1 MSGFSNKKKNKVQQ
15 EIKQQK
21 EAISQE
27 EARQNAKAEETLRK
41 SNEESEAQFSQEGG
55 ESVELEK
62 TEAQKEIVRLKK
74 ENAELQKKVNES
86 ELRQVAAIQNLQRRH
101 QTELEE
107 ENKYAATKFA
117 REMLTIKD
125 YLEMALADNSGN
137 FEALKMGVEMTLK
150 ELISAFNSV
159 SIEEI
164 NPKGESFDS
173 NYHDAIKEEPSD
185 LAPNTVLEVKRKG
198 YSMKGRLLRPAQVVV
213 SKK

>member
-1 MSGFSNKKKNKVQQ
+1 VSLNNKRKNKVQHDIKEQ
-15 EIKQQK
+15 ET
-21 EAISQE
+21 AVSQE
-27 EARQNAKAEETLRK
+27 EAKQNAKAEEVLRK
-41 SNEESEAQFSQEGG
+41 VNEEKEEHFSQESGG
-55 ESVELEK
+55 AASKETAVEE
-62 TEAQKEIVRLKK
+62 EIVRLKK

-101 QTELEE
+101 QNELEE
-107 ENKYAATKFA
+107 ASKYAATQFA
-117 REMLTIKD
+117 REMLTIRD

-150 ELISAFNSV
+150 ELISAFNSA

-164 NPKGESFDS
+164 SPQGESFDS
-173 NYHDAIKEEPSD
+173 NYHDAIKEEQSD